1 MLGELDIHLFGE
13 GRHEKLWQVLGA
25 HLRVV
30 DGVSGTSFALWAP
43 NAQEVRVVG
52 DFNDWDGRV
61 NPMKSHGS
69 SGVWEVFVVGVG
81 PGVRYKFELVDAQGS
96 LCLRTDPFAFS
107 TESPPATA
115 SIVYES
121 EHVWADQQWL
131 VKRSLGDPLYQPI
144 LTYEVHLGSWRRV
157 PEEHNRFLSYR
168 ELAVILVDYVVEMG
182 FTHVELLPISEHP
195 YGPSWGY
202 QVSGYFA
209 PTARF
214 GSPDDFRFLVDAF
227 HQRGIGVIVDWVP
240 AHFPKDDWALAR
252 FDGTALFEHL
262 DPRQGEHPDWGTLV
276 FNLGRNEVR
285 NFLMASALYWIE
297 EMHIDGLRVDAVAS
311 MLYLDYSREEDGWL
325 PNMHGGRENLESVSF
340 LQELNTVIHG
350 RHPGVMTIA
359 EESTAWPGVSR
370 PVEMGGLGFGHK
382 WNMGWMHD
390 TLSYFSQ
397 DPINRRHHH
406 DQLTFGLLYA
416 FNENFVLPLSHD
428 EVVHGKGSLLAK
440 MPGDR
445 WQQFA
450 NLRALYGWMW
460 AHPGKKLLF
469 MGDELG
475 QVAEWD
481 HDSSVEWNVLM
492 ASDHSGIQQLVR
504 DLNQVVKSEPA
515 LWSGDFDQS
524 GFQWVQANDAELSC
538 YAFIRWP
545 SGEYDK
551 ERPVLCIANLT
562 PVPREAR
569 RVGVPFGGRYSVLV
583 NTDASEL
590 GGSGTQVGPI
600 VESTNIAWDG
610 MDHSIEITFPPLAV
624 VWLAP
629 EMVKGDKR

>member
-1 MLGELDIHLFGE
+1 MGDLDLHLFGE
-13 GRHEKLWQVLGA
+13 GRHEKLWKVLGA
-25 HLRVV
+25 HVRII
-30 DGVSGTSFALWAP
+30 DGVSGTSFAVWSP
-43 NAQEVRVVG
+43 NARKVSVVG
-52 DFNDWDGRV
+52 DFNNWDGRV
-61 NPMKSHGS
+61 NPMRLVGS
-69 SGVWEVFVVGVG
+69 SGVWEVFIANVAS
-81 PGVRYKFELVDAQGS
+81 GVRYKFELVDAQGN
-96 LCLRTDPFAFS
+96 LCLRADPFAFA
-107 TESPPATA
+107 TEVPPATA
-115 SIVYES
+115 SVVHES
-121 EHVWADQQWL
+121 NYVWADQQWMSQ
-131 VKRSLGDPLYQPI
+131 RSGGDPLRRPM
-144 LTYEVHLGSWRRV
+144 LTYEVHLASWRRV
-157 PEEHNRFLSYR
+157 LEEHNRSLSYR
-168 ELAVILVDYVVEMG
+168 ELAVTLVDYVFDMG

-214 GSPDDFRFLVDAF
+214 GSPDDFRFFVDAF

-311 MLYLDYSREEDGWL
+311 MLYLDYSRESGDWL
-325 PNMHGGRENLESVSF
+325 PNTYGGRENLDSVAF
-340 LQELNTVIHG
+340 LQELNTVVHG
-350 RHPGVMTIA
+350 RHPGILMIA

-370 PVEMGGLGFGHK
+370 PVDSGGLGFGLK

-390 TLSYFSQ
+390 TLAYFAQ
-397 DPINRRHHH
+397 DPINRRYHHH
-406 DQLTFGLLYA
+406 QLTFGLLYA
-416 FNENFVLPLSHD
+416 FSENFVLPLSHD
-428 EVVHGKGSLLAK
+428 EVVHGKGSMLGK

-450 NLRALYGWMW
+450 NLRALYAWMW
-460 AHPGKKLLF
+460 AHPGKKLIF

-475 QVAEWD
+475 QIAEWN
-481 HDSSVEWNVLM
+481 HDQSIEWDVLLS
-492 ASDHSGIQQLVR
+492 SDHAGIQRLVR

-524 GFQWVQANDAELSC
+524 GFQWVQANEAELSC
-538 YAFIRWP
+538 YAFIRWS
-545 SGEYDK
+545 SGECDK
-551 ERPVLCIANLT
+551 GRPVLCIANLT

-569 RVGVPFGGRYSVLV
+569 RVGVPYGGNYSVLV

-600 VESTNIAWDG
+600 IESTNIAWDG
-610 MDHSIEITFPPLAV
+610 MAHSIEITFPPLAV

-629 EMVKGDKR
+629 ELAKGDK